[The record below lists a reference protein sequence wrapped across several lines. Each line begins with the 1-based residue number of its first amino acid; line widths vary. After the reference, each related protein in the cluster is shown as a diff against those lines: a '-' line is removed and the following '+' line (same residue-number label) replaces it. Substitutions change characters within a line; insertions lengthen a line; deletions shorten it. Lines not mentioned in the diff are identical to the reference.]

1 MFFFLINLNLQ
12 GLTVEWNHTPE
23 GEPALIQ
30 LMQDNNFIK
39 FGLISLLH
47 TREVVYVR
55 DFLEDFRIFQS

>member
-1 MFFFLINLNLQ
+1 MNSHLQ
-12 GLTVEWNHTPE
+12 TLTVEWNHTPG
-23 GEPALIQ
+23 GEPALTQ

-55 DFLEDFRIFQS
+55 DFLEDFRIFKS

>member
-1 MFFFLINLNLQ
+1 
-12 GLTVEWNHTPE
+12 VEWNHTPE